1 MREVLDKFVSKV
13 QNLLYA
19 DNSNQSFA
27 NIRFEVT
34 NILVMKESMIVE
46 GYFQNDVN
54 QPARV
59 TNLKLDISL
68 LDELGEKIWH
78 GIISCSDLTQNLI
91 PPNQLSRRIFTIS
104 DLKIPEIKSKFT
116 WLIDSETAQELNPI
130 F

>member
-1 MREVLDKFVSKV
+1 MREMLDKFVAKV

-34 NILVMKESMIVE
+34 NVLVMKESMIIE
-46 GYFQNDVN
+46 GYFQNDGN

-78 GIISCSDLTQNLI
+78 GIISCSDLAKNLI
-91 PPNQLSRRIFTIS
+91 PPNQLSRHIFTIS